1 VSGERPAPGGETV
14 TVVGGGLAGCEAALG
29 LARRGHRVRLV
40 EMRPVRGTEAHQTD
54 GLGELVC
61 TNSFKSEDPGNAHG
75 ELKRE
80 MRLLG
85 SLLLTAAD
93 ETKVPA
99 GSALAVDRQLFSR
112 AMESAVAGH
121 PGIDIVREEVTSLPE
136 GPAVIATGPLTSDA
150 LSAAIRDALGD
161 DGLSF
166 FDAIAPIVDRDS
178 VDESIVFEAGRFE
191 ESGDYLNCPMN
202 KAEYDAFI
210 EALKAADVHEGHDW
224 DAVPYFEG
232 CLPIEVMAARGDETL
247 RFGPM
252 KPIGLE
258 DPRTGERPWAVVQL
272 RREDRAG
279 QMWNMVGF
287 QTRLRLGEQ
296 RKVFTMIPGLADAE
310 FLRWGSIH
318 RNSYLSFPDRLSA
331 HGSLK
336 ERDDLVFAGQI
347 TGVEGYT
354 ESAASGILAALN
366 LDRILH
372 GLPPTIPPPT
382 TMMGGLM
389 RYLRESDPRHFQ
401 PMNSNW
407 GLVDPLP
414 RRIRNKREKREA
426 LARRALGDFL
436 AWMAAHNVEA
446 RTPLEAL
453 RGAPATIP

>member
-1 VSGERPAPGGETV
+1 M

-210 EALKAADVHEGHDW
+210 EALKAADVH
-224 DAVPYFEG
+224 
-232 CLPIEVMAARGDETL
+232 
-247 RFGPM
+247 
-252 KPIGLE
+252 
-258 DPRTGERPWAVVQL
+258 
-272 RREDRAG
+272 
-279 QMWNMVGF
+279 
-287 QTRLRLGEQ
+287 
-296 RKVFTMIPGLADAE
+296 
-310 FLRWGSIH
+310 
-318 RNSYLSFPDRLSA
+318 
-331 HGSLK
+331 
-336 ERDDLVFAGQI
+336 
-347 TGVEGYT
+347 
-354 ESAASGILAALN
+354 
-366 LDRILH
+366 
-372 GLPPTIPPPT
+372 
-382 TMMGGLM
+382 
-389 RYLRESDPRHFQ
+389 
-401 PMNSNW
+401 
-407 GLVDPLP
+407 
-414 RRIRNKREKREA
+414 
-426 LARRALGDFL
+426 
-436 AWMAAHNVEA
+436 
-446 RTPLEAL
+446 
-453 RGAPATIP
+453 